1 MRMHTWE
8 VEKPIKVDGLVMES
22 GGEVMVGGIR
32 GGTRGQ
38 GGVVVNMYPR
48 STISMVLCTSWGVM
62 KILVLLIDS
71 NPKCPPNPTTAPNT
85 SKKHASWRTYSWEV
99 PRVLKNRCVVRRAH
113 AHMGSDVGGAWER
126 GCAVGA
132 RPQWIPE
139 NTEKLRNVVIRS
151 LRTPKEKG
159 RGVSGDRVLA

>member
-1 MRMHTWE
+1 
-8 VEKPIKVDGLVMES
+8 
-22 GGEVMVGGIR
+22 
-32 GGTRGQ
+32 
-38 GGVVVNMYPR
+38 MYPR
-48 STISMVLCTSWGVM
+48 STISAVLCMSWGVM

-71 NPKCPPNPTTAPNT
+71 DPKCPPNPTTAT
-85 SKKHASWRTYSWEV
+85 SKKHASWRTYSWEA
-99 PRVLKNRCVVRRAH
+99 PEAIKNWCVVRCAC
-113 AHMGSDVGGAWER
+113 ACMGSDVGGAWER
-126 GCAVGA
+126 GCTVGA